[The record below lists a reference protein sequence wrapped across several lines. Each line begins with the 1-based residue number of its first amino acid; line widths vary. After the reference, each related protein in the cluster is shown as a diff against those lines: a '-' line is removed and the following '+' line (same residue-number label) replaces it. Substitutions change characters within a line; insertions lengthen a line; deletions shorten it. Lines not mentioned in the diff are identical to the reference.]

1 MFVTT
6 DADAMCFSEK
16 QNATAE
22 DGHIWSPRCLPS
34 SKSRVFDVN
43 Y

>member
-16 QNATAE
+16 QQKKAIASVVAMAFVME
-22 DGHIWSPRCLPS
+22 
-34 SKSRVFDVN
+34 
-43 Y
+43 

>member
-16 QNATAE
+16 QQ
-22 DGHIWSPRCLPS
+22 
-34 SKSRVFDVN
+34 KSHCISELHPKS
-43 Y
+43 